1 MVADYSMSGTHYCFN
16 TASGMD
22 CMQSIKRAKDDLFVL
37 RFNTASGMDCM
48 Q

>member
-1 MVADYSMSGTHYCFN
+1 MITTCFN

-22 CMQSIKRAKDDLFVL
+22 CMQYRLSVVCTFLSDG
-37 RFNTASGMDCM
+37 FNTASGMDCM